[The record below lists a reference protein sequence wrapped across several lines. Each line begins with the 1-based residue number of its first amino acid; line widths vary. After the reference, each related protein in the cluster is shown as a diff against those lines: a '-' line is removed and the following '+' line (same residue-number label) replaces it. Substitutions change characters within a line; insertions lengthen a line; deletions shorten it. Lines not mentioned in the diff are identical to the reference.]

1 MVDIKNN
8 FFLIYTLKRKLFM
21 KIIKNFKNFIVNEN
35 SQIIENMKS
44 LNQKSKEEIFD
55 GNNWSEEKISIYRD
69 RESNQVVFFRK
80 LETFTV
86 EFIRLY
92 INGNI
97 WGVYYKDNELVA
109 EDIWG
114 EIHNNIEE

>member
-1 MVDIKNN
+1 
-8 FFLIYTLKRKLFM
+8 M
-21 KIIKNFKNFIVNEN
+21 KT
-35 SQIIENMKS
+35 
-44 LNQKSKEEIFD
+44 LNQKSKVEILD
-55 GNNWSEEKISIYRD
+55 GNMWSEETIAICKD
-69 RESNQVVFFRK
+69 RESEVVVFFRK

-86 EFIRLY
+86 EFIRMY

-97 WGVYYKDNELVA
+97 WGVYYINDNLVA